1 MLFPVERLSGLDA
14 SFLYFET
21 PNMHMHV
28 AMTAIFD
35 PSTMPGGYTFEKV
48 KDFIASRLH
57 LVPPFRRRVVEVPF
71 RLNHPIWIE
80 DPDFD
85 LDYHI
90 RRVGAPEPGGHRELA
105 ELAGQIASTPLDRS
119 RPLWELYVVE
129 NLADGNIGVITK
141 MHHCAIDGVS
151 GAELMVNLFDLDPEG
166 RELDVPEPRQP
177 DPIPSDLE
185 LVGHA
190 LASRA
195 RRQLE
200 ILPLLSNTVRTV
212 SALVSRHRDPDAIVG
227 AVPLTAPRTPWNRS
241 VTPHR
246 RMSFTRVSLDD
257 VKAVKNAVGCTV
269 NDVVLALMGGTL
281 RRYLDEHGGI
291 PSDPLIAV
299 CPVSVRSE
307 SETGQQNNKV
317 SAMFTSLATDIDDP
331 LERLRAISHVT
342 KGAKEDHNVIGAHL
356 LQNWA
361 EHAAPTTFALA
372 ARLYSSLHLSDRHRP
387 IHNVVISN
395 VPGPPFPLYYAGAKA
410 LYTLPMGPVME
421 GAGLNITVLSYMDNV
436 DIGFMV
442 CRELVPDV
450 WDLADK
456 VGEAMDELLL
466 AVGVTP
472 SSAVERPA
480 AAKAPARKPPAK
492 KAAARKTSAKKAS
505 PKKAAPSGKPRARK
519 ATAEKAPQKAVPST
533 KATARKAAAA
543 RTSTAKVAAKKAA
556 SGRKAVAARPADP
569 VRQDLPA

>member
-1 MLFPVERLSGLDA
+1 MLSGVERLSGLDA

-21 PNMHMHV
+21 PSMHMHV

-35 PSTMPGGYTFEKV
+35 PSTMPGGYSFDKV

-71 RLNHPIWIE
+71 RLNHPIWVE
-80 DPDFD
+80 DPNFD

-90 RRVGAPEPGGHRELA
+90 RRIGAPAPGGHRELA

-141 MHHCAIDGVS
+141 MHHCAVDGVS
-151 GAELMVNLFDLDPEG
+151 GAELMVNLFDLDPAG
-166 RELDVPEPRQP
+166 RELDPPEQRQP
-177 DPIPSDLE
+177 EPIPSDVE

-190 LASRA
+190 VASRA
-195 RRQLE
+195 RRQLD
-200 ILPLLSNTVRTV
+200 ILPLLGSTARTLRT
-212 SALVSRHRDPDAIVG
+212 LVSRHRDPQAIVG

-241 VTPHR
+241 ITPHR
-246 RMSFTRVSLDD
+246 RMSFTRVKLED
-257 VKAVKNAVGCTV
+257 VKAIKNAVGCTV

-281 RRYLDEHGGI
+281 RRYLDDHGGI
-291 PSDPLIAV
+291 PNDPLIAV
-299 CPVSVRSE
+299 CPVSVRTDDQ
-307 SETGQQNNKV
+307 TGQLNNKV
-317 SAMFTSLATDIDDP
+317 SAMFTSLATNIDDP
-331 LERLRAISHVT
+331 LERLAAISHVT
-342 KGAKEDHNVIGAHL
+342 KGAKEDHNVIGATL
-356 LQNWA
+356 LQDWA

-421 GAGLNITVLSYMDNV
+421 GAGLNITVLSYMDHV

-450 WDLADK
+450 WDLADH
-456 VGEAMDELLL
+456 VGDAMDELLA
-466 AVGVTP
+466 AVG
-472 SSAVERPA
+472 
-480 AAKAPARKPPAK
+480 
-492 KAAARKTSAKKAS
+492 
-505 PKKAAPSGKPRARK
+505 AAPSTAAPRARK
-519 ATAEKAPQKAVPST
+519 KSPAPKPKKAPAPKAKKTAAP
-533 KATARKAAAA
+533 KAKKT
-543 RTSTAKVAAKKAA
+543 AAKRITTTPGTKTPRAQIA
-556 SGRKAVAARPADP
+556 
-569 VRQDLPA
+569 